1 MEHRFENWLLV
12 SDVDGTLA
20 WGQQIPERNRQ
31 ALRQFVEEGGRF
43 TLATGRGF
51 CALRAL
57 MKDLPVNAP
66 VITLNGV
73 TLVQPETGEALDTV
87 PLSPAA
93 IPLTRTIMARHPETG
108 VFVVDDSRYYI
119 ARRPDFPDPLVEDRL
134 RTFEADGTYV
144 MYPLPMIPRP
154 WHKVIFVHP
163 PEKLEELQQEI
174 RELCPPEMYIVRTD
188 VSYLE
193 LVPTGINKGTAL
205 TRVAQML
212 DIPLER
218 TVAVGDQE
226 NDRELLEAAGLAAAP
241 SGAAPCILEL
251 ADFVAGPCDQGAVAD
266 VIEELARRV

>member
-1 MEHRFENWLLV
+1 MQQRFQNWLLV

-20 WGQQIPERNRQ
+20 WGQEVPERNRQ

-57 MKDLPVNAP
+57 MADLPVNAP

-73 TLVQPETGEALDTV
+73 ALVQPDSGEVLEVT
-87 PLSPAA
+87 PLSQAA

-108 VFVVDDSRYYI
+108 IFVVDDSRYYI

-163 PEKLEELQQEI
+163 PERLEELQQEI
-174 RELCPPEMYIVRTD
+174 QALCPPEMYIVRTD

-205 TRVAQML
+205 SQVARML
-212 DIPLER
+212 QIPLEH

-226 NDRELLEAAGLAAAP
+226 NDRELLQASGLAAAP

-251 ADFVAGPCDQGAVAD
+251 ADFVAGPCQEGAVAD
-266 VIEELARRV
+266 VIEELARRL